1 MLGTLLGAA
10 VLGVIIT
17 VMEDGGFPGWFPL
30 IMCVLAA
37 SIPAIVINAVLPPHL
52 FFIGSLVGALCAT
65 VAISFFCQMT
75 VWRAFLASQ
84 FYFAFQLVLGLALYF
99 LMK

>member
-17 VMEDGGFPGWFPL
+17 VMEDGDFPGWFPMV
-30 IMCVLAA
+30 MCVLAA
-37 SIPAIVINAVLPPHL
+37 SIPAFLLNSALPPHL
-52 FFIGSLVGALCAT
+52 FIVGSFVGALCAT

-75 VWRAFLASQ
+75 VWRAFIASQ
-84 FYFAFQLVLGLALYF
+84 IYFAFQLVLGLLLYF
-99 LMK
+99 MLK